1 MDDGHDKS
9 RDRRVFDE
17 SQELEDQ
24 VPLNTSTKATF
35 NPLANDDSK
44 YSMKQQKS
52 QRTMNVQ
59 KMSLESQENMNNT
72 PHVLEKQQSK
82 DVPSNS
88 DVPSSNDFNCSI
100 LNDMNN
106 MSMVSFHMESMN
118 SMGLGEMGQS
128 IMNEGIDGINLMQIK
143 EQLQA
148 RENKIKQLVEDK
160 QRLKAL
166 LVKAKGAIAK
176 INTQYKTAVEE
187 NRLSE
192 QKLLHTNMEKQTM
205 QKALED
211 MQKRRNGIEKSQ
223 VSQILA
229 RVKVG
234 EIGYTLIQ
242 DVQHCCEWYRD
253 NMITHVQ
260 EQLSQEWKTVQQVN
274 YSTIFSEKLQLE
286 DSLTLCMNQY
296 EERLRR
302 TNEYLEQSNQG
313 YQQVQEEMKVM
324 KDKTQLDLK
333 NKDAFLSELI
343 KRSN

>member
-1 MDDGHDKS
+1 
-9 RDRRVFDE
+9 
-17 SQELEDQ
+17 
-24 VPLNTSTKATF
+24 
-35 NPLANDDSK
+35 
-44 YSMKQQKS
+44 
-52 QRTMNVQ
+52 
-59 KMSLESQENMNNT
+59 
-72 PHVLEKQQSK
+72 
-82 DVPSNS
+82 
-88 DVPSSNDFNCSI
+88 
-100 LNDMNN
+100 
-106 MSMVSFHMESMN
+106 
-118 SMGLGEMGQS
+118 MGLGEMGQS

-143 EQLQA
+143 ETLQS
-148 RENKIKQLVEDK
+148 RENKIKQLLGDK
-160 QRLKAL
+160 QKLKAL
-166 LVKAKGAIAK
+166 LVKAKDAIAK
-176 INTQYKTAVEE
+176 INTQFKTAIEE

-192 QKLLHTNMEKQTM
+192 QKLLHANMEKQTM

-253 NMITHVQ
+253 NMITRVQ
-260 EQLSQEWKTVQQVN
+260 EQLSQEFKTVQQVN
-274 YSTIFSEKLQLE
+274 YSTFFAEKQQLE

>member
-1 MDDGHDKS
+1 
-9 RDRRVFDE
+9 
-17 SQELEDQ
+17 
-24 VPLNTSTKATF
+24 
-35 NPLANDDSK
+35 
-44 YSMKQQKS
+44 
-52 QRTMNVQ
+52 
-59 KMSLESQENMNNT
+59 
-72 PHVLEKQQSK
+72 
-82 DVPSNS
+82 
-88 DVPSSNDFNCSI
+88 
-100 LNDMNN
+100 
-106 MSMVSFHMESMN
+106 
-118 SMGLGEMGQS
+118 MGLGEMGQS

-143 EQLQA
+143 ETLQS
-148 RENKIKQLVEDK
+148 RENKIKQLLGDK
-160 QRLKAL
+160 QKLKAL
-166 LVKAKGAIAK
+166 LVKAKDAIAK
-176 INTQYKTAVEE
+176 INTQFKTAIEE

-192 QKLLHTNMEKQTM
+192 QKLLHANMEKQTM

-253 NMITHVQ
+253 NMITRVQ
-260 EQLSQEWKTVQQVN
+260 EQLSQEFKTVQQVN
-274 YSTIFSEKLQLE
+274 YSTFFAEKQQLE

-302 TNEYLEQSNQG
+302 TNDYLEQSNQG

>member
-1 MDDGHDKS
+1 
-9 RDRRVFDE
+9 
-17 SQELEDQ
+17 
-24 VPLNTSTKATF
+24 
-35 NPLANDDSK
+35 
-44 YSMKQQKS
+44 
-52 QRTMNVQ
+52 
-59 KMSLESQENMNNT
+59 
-72 PHVLEKQQSK
+72 
-82 DVPSNS
+82 
-88 DVPSSNDFNCSI
+88 
-100 LNDMNN
+100 
-106 MSMVSFHMESMN
+106 MVSFHMESTN
-118 SMGLGEMGQS
+118 SLGLGEMGQS
-128 IMNEGIDGINLMQIK
+128 IMNEGIDGINMMQIK

-148 RENKIKQLVEDK
+148 RENKIKQLVGDK
-160 QRLKAL
+160 QKLKAL
-166 LVKAKGAIAK
+166 LVKAKAAIAK
-176 INTQYKTAVEE
+176 INTQFKTAVEE

-205 QKALED
+205 QKALDD

-313 YQQVQEEMKVM
+313 YQQVQEEMKGM

>member
-1 MDDGHDKS
+1 
-9 RDRRVFDE
+9 
-17 SQELEDQ
+17 
-24 VPLNTSTKATF
+24 
-35 NPLANDDSK
+35 
-44 YSMKQQKS
+44 
-52 QRTMNVQ
+52 
-59 KMSLESQENMNNT
+59 
-72 PHVLEKQQSK
+72 
-82 DVPSNS
+82 
-88 DVPSSNDFNCSI
+88 
-100 LNDMNN
+100 
-106 MSMVSFHMESMN
+106 
-118 SMGLGEMGQS
+118 MGLGEMGQS

-143 EQLQA
+143 ETLQS
-148 RENKIKQLVEDK
+148 RENKIKQLLGDK
-160 QRLKAL
+160 QKLKAL
-166 LVKAKGAIAK
+166 LVKAKDAIAK
-176 INTQYKTAVEE
+176 INTQFKTAIEE

-192 QKLLHTNMEKQTM
+192 QKLLHANMEKQTM

-253 NMITHVQ
+253 NMITRVQ
-260 EQLSQEWKTVQQVN
+260 EQLSQEFKTVQQVN
-274 YSTIFSEKLQLE
+274 YSTFFAEKQQLE

-302 TNEYLEQSNQG
+302 TNDYLEQSNQG
-313 YQQVQEEMKVM
+313 YQQVQEEMKVI